1 VGCGDGRILNRL
13 DGKYECIGLDISNEA
28 LKYVKT
34 KKIHDSLENLPFAD
48 NKLWHRPL
56 LLGSWTFTLSHLW
69 KGS

>member
-48 NKLWHRPL
+48 NKL
-56 LLGSWTFTLSHLW
+56 
-69 KGS
+69 